1 MTKSNIV
8 VKTCAI
14 EDSSSDSGFS
24 AEFDTS
30 TSLDADKSPVHLN
43 YKMKAFS
50 EIDFTRDDLLTA
62 L

>member
-1 MTKSNIV
+1 M
-8 VKTCAI
+8 KTCAI